1 MTYSR
6 RRRKRRRVLLR
17 GRALHTNV
25 QSASFQTVLRL
36 LIVII
41 IVVFVALLAWV
52 RGVADAADAPRGDGG
67 FGDEEYYYNCPA
79 MFTGQKCDEPK
90 AHLPRCIDGAFDG
103 GWISLHRNVVVDFS
117 GGEEE
122 NDFDARYY
130 WHVPKDISEET
141 AALLPTFDAFGDDD
155 GGGGEK
161 HREMNSKG
169 NDGKKDAKKRRR
181 AIAKSCAIVSSAA
194 SMSGSNLGAE
204 IDANEVV
211 VRFNNAPT
219 KGYEKDV
226 GKKTSLRLTNAIF
239 QGYREKDDEA
249 VLAKWCQEQKLSH
262 VPCGQHE
269 ELRRLVEKKTHAL
282 NPRFIEYANSRY
294 FRKLGEHA
302 SSGMVMTLLLLHK
315 CEKVTLYGFNG
326 KNMKRWYYP
335 KRRKGESAPNKKDW
349 LREKRWAVDG
359 EWLHARSSG
368 GLLDTNLG
376 GDEEYSREEEE
387 SARGQRRRRRRRFSR
402 SSPGRSWNPLSLE
415 KEEEVE
421 VEVEEEE
428 RGYHSSAVSESSVG
442 SGAYGRR
449 TLLHAV
455 KAERVCMKQL
465 ESLGFV
471 TVVTA

>member
-1 MTYSR
+1 M
-6 RRRKRRRVLLR
+6 
-17 GRALHTNV
+17 
-25 QSASFQTVLRL
+25 
-36 LIVII
+36 
-41 IVVFVALLAWV
+41 
-52 RGVADAADAPRGDGG
+52 
-67 FGDEEYYYNCPA
+67 
-79 MFTGQKCDEPK
+79 
-90 AHLPRCIDGAFDG
+90 
-103 GWISLHRNVVVDFS
+103 
-117 GGEEE
+117 
-122 NDFDARYY
+122 
-130 WHVPKDISEET
+130 
-141 AALLPTFDAFGDDD
+141 
-155 GGGGEK
+155 
-161 HREMNSKG
+161 
-169 NDGKKDAKKRRR
+169 
-181 AIAKSCAIVSSAA
+181 
-194 SMSGSNLGAE
+194 
-204 IDANEVV
+204 
-211 VRFNNAPT
+211 
-219 KGYEKDV
+219 
-226 GKKTSLRLTNAIF
+226 
-239 QGYREKDDEA
+239 
-249 VLAKWCQEQKLSH
+249 LAKWCQEQKLSH

-269 ELRRLVEKKTHAL
+269 ELRRLVEKKAHAL
-282 NPRFIEYANSRY
+282 NPRFIEYVNSRY

-387 SARGQRRRRRRRFSR
+387 SARVRRRRRRRRFYR

>member
-1 MTYSR
+1 
-6 RRRKRRRVLLR
+6 
-17 GRALHTNV
+17 
-25 QSASFQTVLRL
+25 
-36 LIVII
+36 
-41 IVVFVALLAWV
+41 
-52 RGVADAADAPRGDGG
+52 
-67 FGDEEYYYNCPA
+67 
-79 MFTGQKCDEPK
+79 
-90 AHLPRCIDGAFDG
+90 
-103 GWISLHRNVVVDFS
+103 
-117 GGEEE
+117 
-122 NDFDARYY
+122 
-130 WHVPKDISEET
+130 VPKDISEET
-141 AALLPTFDAFGDDD
+141 AALLPTFDVFGDD
-155 GGGGEK
+155 GEK
-161 HREMNSKG
+161 HEMNSKG
-169 NDGKKDAKKRRR
+169 NGKKDANRR
-181 AIAKSCAIVSSAA
+181 AVAKSCAIVSSAA

-269 ELRRLVEKKTHAL
+269 ELRRLVEKKAHAL

-349 LREKRWAVDG
+349 LREKRWTVDG
-359 EWLHARSSG
+359 EWVHARSSG
-368 GLLDTNLG
+368 GLDTNLG

-387 SARGQRRRRRRRFSR
+387 SARGRRRRRRRRFSR
-402 SSPGRSWNPLSLE
+402 SSSRSWNPLSLE

-421 VEVEEEE
+421 VEEEE
-428 RGYHSSAVSESSVG
+428 RGDHSSAVSESSVG

-455 KAERVCMKQL
+455 KAERECMKQL

-471 TVVTA
+471 TEVNA

>member
-1 MTYSR
+1 MTSR
-6 RRRKRRRVLLR
+6 RRRRVLLH
-17 GRALHTNV
+17 GRAHTNV
-25 QSASFQTVLRL
+25 RAFHVRL
-36 LIVII
+36 LIII
-41 IVVFVALLAWV
+41 IIVALLAWV
-52 RGVADAADAPRGDGG
+52 RGVADAAAPRGDGD
-67 FGDEEYYYNCPA
+67 GDEYYNCPA

-117 GGEEE
+117 GEEEE
-122 NDFDARYY
+122 NDFDDDDARYY

-269 ELRRLVEKKTHAL
+269 ELRRLVEKKAHAL
-282 NPRFIEYANSRY
+282 NPRFIEYVNSRY

-387 SARGQRRRRRRRFSR
+387 SARGRRRRRRRRFSR

>member
-1 MTYSR
+1 MTSR
-6 RRRKRRRVLLR
+6 RRRRVLLH
-17 GRALHTNV
+17 GRAHTNV
-25 QSASFQTVLRL
+25 RAFHVRL
-36 LIVII
+36 LIII
-41 IVVFVALLAWV
+41 IIVALLAWV
-52 RGVADAADAPRGDGG
+52 RGVADAAAPRGDGD
-67 FGDEEYYYNCPA
+67 GDEDYYNCPA

-122 NDFDARYY
+122 NDFDDDARYY

-181 AIAKSCAIVSSAA
+181 AVAKSCAIVSSAA

-269 ELRRLVEKKTHAL
+269 ELSRLVEKKAHAL

>member
-1 MTYSR
+1 MTSR
-6 RRRKRRRVLLR
+6 RRRRVLLH
-17 GRALHTNV
+17 GRAHTNV
-25 QSASFQTVLRL
+25 RAFHVRL
-36 LIVII
+36 LIII
-41 IVVFVALLAWV
+41 IIVALLAWV
-52 RGVADAADAPRGDGG
+52 RGVADAAAPRGDGD
-67 FGDEEYYYNCPA
+67 GDEDYYNCPA

-122 NDFDARYY
+122 NDFDDDARYY

-181 AIAKSCAIVSSAA
+181 AVAKSCAIVSSAA

-269 ELRRLVEKKTHAL
+269 ELRRLVEKKAHAL

>member
-1 MTYSR
+1 MTSR
-6 RRRKRRRVLLR
+6 RRRRRVLLR
-17 GRALHTNV
+17 GRAHTNV
-25 QSASFQTVLRL
+25 RASFHVRL
-36 LIVII
+36 LIIVII
-41 IVVFVALLAWV
+41 IVALLAWV
-52 RGVADAADAPRGDGG
+52 RGVADAAAPRGDGD
-67 FGDEEYYYNCPA
+67 GDEDYYNCPA

-122 NDFDARYY
+122 NDFDDDDARYY

-181 AIAKSCAIVSSAA
+181 AVAKSCAIVSSAA

-376 GDEEYSREEEE
+376 GEEEYSREEEE

>member
-1 MTYSR
+1 MTSR
-6 RRRKRRRVLLR
+6 RRRRVLLH
-17 GRALHTNV
+17 GRAHTNV
-25 QSASFQTVLRL
+25 RAFHVRL
-36 LIVII
+36 LIII
-41 IVVFVALLAWV
+41 IIVALLAWV
-52 RGVADAADAPRGDGG
+52 RGVADAAAPRGDGD
-67 FGDEEYYYNCPA
+67 GDEYYNCPA

-122 NDFDARYY
+122 NDFDDDARYY

-181 AIAKSCAIVSSAA
+181 AVAKSCAIVSSAA

-387 SARGQRRRRRRRFSR
+387 SARGRRRRRRRRFSR

>member
-1 MTYSR
+1 
-6 RRRKRRRVLLR
+6 
-17 GRALHTNV
+17 
-25 QSASFQTVLRL
+25 
-36 LIVII
+36 
-41 IVVFVALLAWV
+41 
-52 RGVADAADAPRGDGG
+52 
-67 FGDEEYYYNCPA
+67 

-90 AHLPRCIDGAFDG
+90 AHLPSCIDGPFDG
-103 GWISLHRNVVVDFS
+103 GWISLHRNVVFSEDFDETS
-117 GGEEE
+117 SNEE
-122 NDFDARYY
+122 NDDARY

-141 AALLPTFDAFGDDD
+141 AALLPTFDVFGDD
-155 GGGGEK
+155 GEK
-161 HREMNSKG
+161 HEMNSKG
-169 NDGKKDAKKRRR
+169 NGKKDANRR

-269 ELRRLVEKKTHAL
+269 ELRRLVEKKAHAL

-349 LREKRWAVDG
+349 LREKRWTVDG
-359 EWLHARSSG
+359 EWVHARSSG
-368 GLLDTNLG
+368 GLDTNLG

-387 SARGQRRRRRRRFSR
+387 SARGRRRRRQRRFSR
-402 SSPGRSWNPLSLE
+402 SSSRSWNPLSLE
-415 KEEEVE
+415 KEEE

-455 KAERVCMKQL
+455 KAERECMKQL

-471 TVVTA
+471 TEVNA